1 MKRTV
6 SVSHRMTDMHGD
18 VRILCENGVMLDKP
32 RIEAANLSAMP
43 ITLNRWERTKTPGM
57 AIDVRAK

>member
-1 MKRTV
+1 
-6 SVSHRMTDMHGD
+6 MTDMHGD